1 MNSETGEIKRFTEG
15 EIIPDNF
22 VPIKEEEQMTE
33 KQKETMQVSKH
44 DSKSELGQ
52 AMILNRATR
61 RNMLKQQKRQN
72 RNKKR

>member
-1 MNSETGEIKRFTEG
+1 MNSETGEIKRFEKG

-22 VPIKEEEQMTE
+22 ISIKEEQMTE

-61 RNMLKQQKRQN
+61 RNMLKEQKRRN